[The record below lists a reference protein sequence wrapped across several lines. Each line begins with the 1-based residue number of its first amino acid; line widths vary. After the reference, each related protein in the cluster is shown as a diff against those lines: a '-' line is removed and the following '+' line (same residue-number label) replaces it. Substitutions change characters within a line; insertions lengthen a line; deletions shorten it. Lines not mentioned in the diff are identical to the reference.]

1 MTNNLVRDWMIPK
14 PVTVHPGALL
24 RDAFRLMID
33 NKVRRL
39 PVMDHERLVGIIT
52 LEDLRRAEPPPG
64 IGMGLV
70 RITDMLSRMTVHQVM
85 SKDPKTITPDA
96 ALIEAARMMLEHA
109 ISALPVIEGSELVG
123 IITESDIFRA
133 FVKMEEEKQVQV
145 P

>member
-1 MTNNLVRDWMIPK
+1 MTNNLVRDWMTPE
-14 PVTVHPGALL
+14 PVSVNPGAPL

-64 IGMGLV
+64 IGLGLV

-85 SKDPKTITPDA
+85 SKDPKTVTPDA
-96 ALIEAARMMLEHA
+96 ALIEVARMMLEHA
-109 ISALPVIEGSELVG
+109 ISALPVMEGNQLVG

-133 FVKMEEEKQVQV
+133 FVKMEEEKQVQTS
-145 P
+145 

>member
-85 SKDPKTITPDA
+85 SKVPKTITPDA
-96 ALIEAARMMLEHA
+96 ALIEAARMMLEHT

-133 FVKMEEEKQVQV
+133 FVKMEEEKQVQI

>member
-1 MTNNLVRDWMIPK
+1 MTNNLVRDWMRPK

-64 IGMGLV
+64 IGLGLV

-85 SKDPKTITPDA
+85 SRDPKTITPDA

-133 FVKMEEEKQVQV
+133 FVQLEEEKQAQTS
-145 P
+145 

>member
-64 IGMGLV
+64 IGLGLV

-133 FVKMEEEKQVQV
+133 FVKMEEEKQVQI

>member
-1 MTNNLVRDWMIPK
+1 MTPK
-14 PVTVHPGALL
+14 PVTVDPGTLL

-64 IGMGLV
+64 IGVGLV

-85 SKDPKTITPDA
+85 SKDPKTISPDA
-96 ALIEAARMMLEHA
+96 ALIEAARMTLNMR
-109 ISALPVIEGSELVG
+109 SAL
-123 IITESDIFRA
+123 FRSKA
-133 FVKMEEEKQVQV
+133 ASW
-145 P
+145 